1 MKKIS
6 LIFAALIVSLAAM
19 AQDNVLKEVNTT
31 SVDDLISRLPGNA
44 LYAYNDFMIG
54 IAYFKDGRCSKAD
67 FNYSVLYEEM
77 HYKGADNEIL
87 AVSNGEEIGM
97 IKIGDDT
104 YVHTERKAFA
114 KMLLYCETN
123 EVMLCQQRRTHIL
136 KEDARF
142 GAYGTSTETVAA
154 SLVQRTEFNPNL
166 IDLNAYRD
174 LKYDIEDHY
183 LFIIKDKVVTIRSKK
198 AFEKAFPKLKNQI
211 KEYLA
216 ENRVN
221 FNKPDDIIRLTR
233 VCMSLSE

>member
-6 LIFAALIVSLAAM
+6 LLLAALIVSAAAM

-154 SLVQRTEFNPNL
+154 SLVQRTEFNPN
-166 IDLNAYRD
+166 AYRD
-174 LKYDIEDHY
+174 LKYDVEDHY

>member
-6 LIFAALIVSLAAM
+6 LLFAALIVSAAAM

-114 KMLLYCETN
+114 KMLLY
-123 EVMLCQQRRTHIL
+123 
-136 KEDARF
+136 
-142 GAYGTSTETVAA
+142 
-154 SLVQRTEFNPNL
+154 
-166 IDLNAYRD
+166 
-174 LKYDIEDHY
+174 
-183 LFIIKDKVVTIRSKK
+183 
-198 AFEKAFPKLKNQI
+198 
-211 KEYLA
+211 
-216 ENRVN
+216 
-221 FNKPDDIIRLTR
+221 
-233 VCMSLSE
+233 